1 MHQLKLHK
9 HVRFLG
15 YIPDETLAV
24 LYRSAEVFVF
34 PSLYEG
40 FGLPPLEAMASG
52 TPVVTSNVSS
62 LPEVTGG
69 AAVLVDPYDVGSIV
83 DGVRRVLTDPS
94 LAAELRRKGPRA
106 HASSRGTRSV
116 AQTRELYQ
124 DVAASVVRVAL
135 VHDWLTGMRGGEKV
149 LEVLCELFPD
159 ADLFTLVHCRGS
171 VSPTIERHRIRTS
184 FVQRL
189 PLATA
194 RYRTTCRS
202 SRSPSSSS
210 RSTAT
215 TS

>member
-1 MHQLKLHK
+1 MLRLSSLFLNNQFDGLGFDVAWIACERGLRCDFRGFDIAGCDGTFSQIRQGPFQELKLLIIGDQISKLPALRRAVHQLKLHK

-52 TPVVTSNVSS
+52 TPVVTSNTSS

-94 LAAELRRKGPRA
+94 LAAELRRKGPLRA
-106 HASSRGTRSV
+106 REFSWARS
-116 AQTRELYQ
+116 AAKTKALYEL
-124 DVAASVVRVAL
+124 VAA
-135 VHDWLTGMRGGEKV
+135 
-149 LEVLCELFPD
+149 
-159 ADLFTLVHCRGS
+159 
-171 VSPTIERHRIRTS
+171 RH
-184 FVQRL
+184 
-189 PLATA
+189 A
-194 RYRTTCRS
+194 
-202 SRSPSSSS
+202 
-210 RSTAT
+210 
-215 TS
+215 